1 MIPFPRVLTI
11 ELNAMTQPTSDKL
24 ETLQHMLEREPRDA
38 FLLYGMGMEYKKLK
52 DYTRAI
58 ERFDCVIEVDP
69 NYCYAY
75 FQRGQAHE
83 LLGQSE
89 AARASYRAGIEAA
102 ERTRDAHA
110 KEELTAALEMLE
122 SV

>member
-1 MIPFPRVLTI
+1 
-11 ELNAMTQPTSDKL
+11 MTTPTSDKL
-24 ETLQHMLEREPRDA
+24 QKLQQMLEMEPRDA
-38 FLLYGMGMEYKKLK
+38 FLLYGMGMEYKKLT
-52 DYTRAI
+52 DYARAI
-58 ERFDCVIEVDP
+58 EHFDRVIEADP

-89 AARASYRAGIEAA
+89 AASASYRAGIEAA
-102 ERTRDAHA
+102 ERARDAHA

-122 SV
+122 AG

>member
-1 MIPFPRVLTI
+1 
-11 ELNAMTQPTSDKL
+11 
-24 ETLQHMLEREPRDA
+24 MLEKEPHDA
-38 FLLYGMGMEYKKLK
+38 FLLYALGMEYKKRQDLA
-52 DYTRAI
+52 RAI
-58 ERFDCVIEVDP
+58 EHFDRVIEVDS

-89 AARASYRAGIEAA
+89 AARQSYRDGIAAA
-102 ERTRDAHA
+102 ERAGDAHA

-122 SV
+122 SG

>member
-1 MIPFPRVLTI
+1 M
-11 ELNAMTQPTSDKL
+11 AQ
-24 ETLQHMLEREPRDA
+24 LQQMLQRSPDDP
-38 FLLYGMGMEYKKLK
+38 FLLYGMAMEHKKAGDAASALEYLQRVTQK
-52 DYTRAI
+52 
-58 ERFDCVIEVDP
+58 DP

-102 ERTRDAHA
+102 ERTRDTHA